1 MTKEEELKKQTLGKP
16 LTQLVVFEKG
26 KGRRSSTIARKLLE
40 ETFGPTLDSWWKE
53 ARLGRTQ
60 WSELVWRHDYQVLA
74 RVAYTSDTLWIVE
87 GQLASKSKLGS
98 TSRSYEASGFWTL
111 EVHRPL
117 QWNQP
122 IYVWTQNLEGQPE
135 RWKAAREARE
145 AAQDAR

>member
-1 MTKEEELKKQTLGKP
+1 MTDKKQEAKTSLGKP

-26 KGRRSSTIARKLLE
+26 KGRRASTIARRLLE
-40 ETFGPTLDSWWKE
+40 ETFGPTLGSWWKE
-53 ARLGRTQ
+53 AKAGRTQ
-60 WSELVWRHDYQVLA
+60 WSELVYRHDYQVLA

-87 GQLASKSKLGS
+87 GQLASIGGQGDQSSK
-98 TSRSYEASGFWTL
+98 RNYVDSGFWTL

-135 RWKAAREARE
+135 RWKAAKEARE
-145 AAQDAR
+145 C

>member
-1 MTKEEELKKQTLGKP
+1 MASRESKKSLGKP
-16 LTQLVVFEKG
+16 LTQLIVVEKAR
-26 KGRRSSTIARKLLE
+26 GRRASTIARQQLE
-40 ETFGPTLDSWWKE
+40 EVFGSTLDSWWKE
-53 ARLGRTQ
+53 ARIGRTQ

-87 GQLASKSKLGS
+87 GQLASKGGQGGSKLVL
-98 TSRSYEASGFWTL
+98 SYEPSGFWTL

-122 IYVWTQNLEGQPE
+122 IFVWTQNLDGQPE

-145 AAQDAR
+145 C

>member
-1 MTKEEELKKQTLGKP
+1 MTDKKQEAKTSLGKP

-26 KGRRSSTIARKLLE
+26 KGRRASTIARRLLE

-53 ARLGRTQ
+53 TKAGRTQ

-87 GQLASKSKLGS
+87 GQLASIGGQGDQGSK
-98 TSRSYEASGFWTL
+98 RDYKASGFWTL
-111 EVHRPL
+111 EVHKPL
-117 QWNQP
+117 KWNQP

-145 AAQDAR
+145 C